1 MSDNDIDKIEP
12 VDFDLNESPLFS
24 SQPAQVDSNKPPM
37 MVWVGLG
44 SLFIVALFVI
54 FVLPTLVTEY
64 ELPLERRAEVMD
76 LQLATEQVDP
86 TTAISPFEEA
96 QRSLQRKNAQDVL
109 AELLQRQEEL
119 VAQQVSDWGSSDYII
134 ALEQAN
140 IGDEYYRAQ
149 DFVLARESYAMGLIG
164 LIELI
169 DSISTV
175 LAQTIIDADKALL
188 DANSALAEQKYAL
201 AVLLNP
207 ENEEAKIGLQRA
219 KTLDEVTQLFVSAD
233 DFFEDDELEK
243 AETLYRQIVDL
254 DGYNEQAQEK
264 LLMVT
269 GQILENEFVGIMSI
283 GYAFLEA
290 DEPGKAIA
298 EFQRA
303 TTLGINEDQALAAIT
318 QTENNLANAEINAL
332 QELIIEAEAAER
344 WQDAVT
350 EYENVLLIDENL
362 IFAINGRDNARKR
375 AQLDRLLVDAV
386 ENPERFSADDVFQQ
400 TLDVFYTGRSI
411 EQAGPRLQNQ
421 LDTLEA
427 LLEDSQVEIDILLV
441 SDSLTDVTVLRV
453 GTMGTFEQ
461 RSISLKPGRYVAVGK
476 RIGYREVRE
485 EFTVGFGQTPD
496 SVVVQCKERIVA
508 ARR

>member
-44 SLFIVALFVI
+44 SLVIVALFVI

-149 DFVLARESYAMGLIG
+149 DFVLARESYAMGLVG

-264 LLMVT
+264 FLMVT